1 MSKARRAGVDLK
13 APKKGTTSEATRK
26 KAAKDSAAG
35 QHKAAAKSTSSESKT
50 KRARRHYGAQARK
63 RTGRIER
70 GAVEADED
78 RSRSPAGRQP
88 FSGGEEGGQH
98 HGRCR
103 TIGSGEKGR
112 SY

>member
-1 MSKARRAGVDLK
+1 LSKARRAGVDLK

-26 KAAKDSAAG
+26 KAAKD
-35 QHKAAAKSTSSESKT
+35 TSSESKT

-98 HGRCR
+98 QGRCR

>member
-1 MSKARRAGVDLK
+1 LSKARRAGVDLK

-98 HGRCR
+98 QGRCR
-103 TIGSGEKGR
+103 TIGSGEKDR